1 MCFRMSRAL
10 FKPKIPW
17 KYLFQSKDKE
27 RKKERKKI
35 TATKKSTK
43 RIEWEKEQKVNRK
56 KKRCQT
62 KVYECY
68 YVKSGQERIESV
80 REREETQALYTLG
93 HAQD

>member
-1 MCFRMSRAL
+1 MSRAL

-27 RKKERKKI
+27 RKKENYSYKKN
-35 TATKKSTK
+35 TK

-80 REREETQALYTLG
+80 REREGFQALYTLG